1 MNRKEELYDLVNLIA
16 DPYIKDF
23 TEHML
28 EVVPDTFWT
37 AKASL
42 NHHPEDERGDEGNL
56 IHTIRV
62 AKIVRI
68 MAEGCNL
75 TSIELDVL
83 LSGAILHDP
92 CRYDKDGTA
101 DYTIPEHPLLVRELA
116 EDYSIECEYSVDIFT
131 LIERHMGKW
140 GKVPYNPEVTPSA
153 LLHLADMISANAELV
168 WPIGEE
174 PKASW
179 VGATPF
185 KEIGLTPEK
194 MELMGELAEDNEYWA
209 SAKGFV
215 ESVSS
220 RRYSSLTEKQKDW
233 LDRIEDSLGDELAK
247 RAGESIHDIEPEDIP
262 F

>member
-1 MNRKEELYDLVNLIA
+1 MSMSKKEELYDLVNLIV
-16 DPYIKDF
+16 DDGIRDF

-28 EVVPDTFWT
+28 DVAPASFWT

-42 NHHPEDERGDEGNL
+42 NHHPEDERGNEGNL

-62 AKIVRI
+62 AKLVCI

-83 LSGAILHDP
+83 LSAAILHDP
-92 CRYDKDGTA
+92 CRYGKDGTEE
-101 DYTIPEHPLLVRELA
+101 YTNPEHPQLVRELA
-116 EDYSIECEYSVDIFT
+116 VHYSIGCEYSVDIFT

-153 LLHLADMISANAELV
+153 LLHLADMVSANAEQV

-185 KEIGLTPEK
+185 KEVGMTQDKI
-194 MELMGELAEDNEYWA
+194 ELMKELAEDSEYWA
-209 SAKGFV
+209 SALKFFN
-215 ESVSS
+215 SVAS
-220 RRYSSLTEKQKDW
+220 RKLTSLTVRQRDW
-233 LDRIEDSLGDELAK
+233 LFSIEASLSDELNKMAAK
-247 RAGESIHDIEPEDIP
+247 EVFDD
-262 F
+262 